1 MAGGFIMML
10 FIPLFILAGINLLPH
25 KFTHIFVFV
34 ICIFPLVGGV
44 LMVIASPIVESVRER
59 IWARERAAYANGSYY
74 FKDADLQKLSAD
86 IGALDAEKLLAQHVP
101 DLNKTGQEQIT
112 LFDFAVKQ
120 GLKADPAK
128 LIEIFEILIQNGA
141 KIDNGDPAHTPTHF
155 RSLEYSP
162 MLLKWFLDHGADPEA
177 LEAGTRYP
185 LLYMAVCGEN
195 SETARPAKMER
206 VRMLLER
213 SADPNAKVPGQDGA
227 SDTSI
232 LIRAADY
239 ELWQICELLLDHGA
253 DLHYSAGGWTA
264 TDEVKQS
271 LQNYALLRQATPDD
285 LVRLAKRLNLPVT
298 SDTPQ

>member
-1 MAGGFIMML
+1 
-10 FIPLFILAGINLLPH
+10 
-25 KFTHIFVFV
+25 
-34 ICIFPLVGGV
+34 
-44 LMVIASPIVESVRER
+44 
-59 IWARERAAYANGSYY
+59 
-74 FKDADLQKLSAD
+74 
-86 IGALDAEKLLAQHVP
+86 
-101 DLNKTGQEQIT
+101 
-112 LFDFAVKQ
+112 
-120 GLKADPAK
+120 
-128 LIEIFEILIQNGA
+128 
-141 KIDNGDPAHTPTHF
+141 
-155 RSLEYSP
+155 
-162 MLLKWFLDHGADPEA
+162 
-177 LEAGTRYP
+177 
-185 LLYMAVCGEN
+185 
-195 SETARPAKMER
+195 
-206 VRMLLER
+206 MLLER